1 MYHVSSSTHLI
12 FRFVAFGLDLFHT
25 AIRRGR
31 FDFHDAETIKRL
43 ESMIIVIGNTLYST
57 NASVIALGLKCAA
70 GLIKCPLKNLS
81 KSVPAFISQIINIIR
96 QAGSTESEIVQVA
109 LKSLAN
115 ILRDFPTAQAK
126 EKDLIFL
133 LELLSPDLEDHERQT
148 AVFTMLRAIV
158 ARRFVIPEIYD
169 IMEKVGEIMVTSQS
183 PHVQEMC
190 RGVLL
195 QFLLDYPQGKGR
207 LRNQM
212 AFFAKNLSYVYDT
225 GRRSVME
232 LLSAVIAKF
241 QDALIYEYAD
251 LLFVALVM
259 VIANDESAKCRE
271 MSAQLIKSLY
281 TRLDDERKKLIFSHL
296 HAWAIQDAQIQLVC
310 VSSQVSGFIVDAAQV
325 EVQPYVGLVM
335 EDLHNALVSSV
346 RSLANNEENDEDMD
360 MDVDLEWKVS
370 YHSLTVLLK
379 VLRVFPDFCSQNTKI
394 SWSLVTS
401 HLLYPH
407 AWVRTAA
414 CRVLGLLFAA
424 LPAIAP
430 RADLTDDHP
439 ASLVGMQDVTKKLS
453 AQLKSENLDEVLSMQ
468 VVKNLFFSGKCFCAM
483 PKATSSAEFPEAL
496 MNDETGDQN
505 VDEVPKQKDPLSW
518 LFSRLSY
525 QIKSAHI
532 ARRSRTKSNVRP
544 SLVL

>member
-1 MYHVSSSTHLI
+1 
-12 FRFVAFGLDLFHT
+12 VAFGLDLFHT

-212 AFFAKNLSYVYDT
+212 AFFAKNLSYVYET

-296 HAWAIQDAQIQLVC
+296 HAWAIQDAQIQLVW

-424 LPAIAP
+424 LPVIAP

>member
-43 ESMIIVIGNTLYST
+43 EGMIIVIGNTLYST

-212 AFFAKNLSYVYDT
+212 AFFAKNLSYVYET

-296 HAWAIQDAQIQLVC
+296 HAWAIQDAQIQLVW

-379 VLRVFPDFCSQNTKI
+379 VLRVFPDFCSQNTKV

-544 SLVL
+544 SSVL

>member
-1 MYHVSSSTHLI
+1 M
-12 FRFVAFGLDLFHT
+12 AFGLDLFHT
-25 AIRRGR
+25 SIRRGR

-43 ESMIIVIGNTLYST
+43 EGMIVVIGNTLYST
-57 NASVIALGLKCAA
+57 NASVISLGLKCAA
-70 GLIKCPLKNLS
+70 GLTKCPLKNLPR
-81 KSVPAFISQIINIIR
+81 SVPVFISQIIDIIR

-109 LKSLAN
+109 FKSLAN

-133 LELLSPDLEDHERQT
+133 LELLSPDIEDHERQT

-158 ARRFVIPEIYD
+158 ARRFIIPEIYD

-212 AFFAKNLSYVYDT
+212 AFFAKNLSYVYET

-232 LLSAVIAKF
+232 LLNAVITKF
-241 QDALIYEYAD
+241 QDALVYEYAD

-296 HAWAIQDAQIQLVC
+296 HAWATQDAQVQLVW
-310 VSSQVSGFIVDAAQV
+310 VSSQVFGFIVDVAQV
-325 EVQPYVGLVM
+325 EVQPYVGLM
-335 EDLHNALVSSV
+335 MGDLHNALISSV
-346 RSLANNEENDEDMD
+346 RSLTNNEENDGGMD
-360 MDVDLEWKVS
+360 MIVDLEWKVS

-379 VLRVFPDFCSQNTKI
+379 VLHVFPDFCSQDTKV

-414 CRVLGLLFAA
+414 CRVLGLFFAA
-424 LPAIAP
+424 LPVIAP

-439 ASLVGMQDVTKKLS
+439 ASLVGMQDVAKMLS
-453 AQLKSENLDEVLSMQ
+453 TQLKSENLDEVLSMQ
-468 VVKNLFFSGKCFCAM
+468 VVKNLFFVGKCFCAM
-483 PKATSSAEFPEAL
+483 PKATFRTEFPEAL
-496 MNDETGDQN
+496 MDDETGDQN

-525 QIKSAHI
+525 QIKSTHI
-532 ARRSRTKSNVRP
+532 ARRSRTKSNVRL
-544 SLVL
+544 SSVL

>member
-1 MYHVSSSTHLI
+1 M
-12 FRFVAFGLDLFHT
+12 AFGLDLFHT

-43 ESMIIVIGNTLYST
+43 EGMIVVIGNTLYST

-81 KSVPAFISQIINIIR
+81 KSVPVFISQIINIIR

-109 LKSLAN
+109 LKCLAN

-133 LELLSPDLEDHERQT
+133 LELLSPDIEDHERQT

-207 LRNQM
+207 LHNQM
-212 AFFAKNLSYVYDT
+212 AFFAKNLSYVYET

-241 QDALIYEYAD
+241 QDVLIYEYAD

-296 HAWAIQDAQIQLVC
+296 HAWATQDAQIQLVW
-310 VSSQVSGFIVDAAQV
+310 VSSQVFGFIVDVAQI
-325 EVQPYVGLVM
+325 EVQPYVELMM

-346 RSLANNEENDEDMD
+346 RSLANNEENDGDMD

-370 YHSLTVLLK
+370 YHSLMVLLK
-379 VLRVFPDFCSQNTKI
+379 VLRVFPDFCSQNTKV

-414 CRVLGLLFAA
+414 CRVLGLLFAT
-424 LPAIAP
+424 LPVIAP

-439 ASLVGMQDVTKKLS
+439 ASLVGMQVVTKMLS
-453 AQLKSENLDEVLSMQ
+453 TQLKSENLDEVLNMQ
-468 VVKNLFFSGKCFCAM
+468 VVKNLFFVGKCFCAM
-483 PKATSSAEFPEAL
+483 PKATSSVEFPEAL
-496 MNDETGDQN
+496 MDDETGDQN

-532 ARRSRTKSNVRP
+532 ARRSRTKSNVGH
-544 SLVL
+544 SSVL

>member
-1 MYHVSSSTHLI
+1 M
-12 FRFVAFGLDLFHT
+12 AFGLDLFHT

-43 ESMIIVIGNTLYST
+43 EGMIIVIGNTLYST

-212 AFFAKNLSYVYDT
+212 AFFAKNLSYVYET

-296 HAWAIQDAQIQLVC
+296 HAWAIQDAQIQLVW

-379 VLRVFPDFCSQNTKI
+379 VLRVFPDFCSQNTKV

-544 SLVL
+544 SSVL